1 MSELLRLNNLSKAF
15 SLHNRSLASKD
26 KIIRA
31 VSEVTLCVHR
41 GEVLGL
47 VGESGCGKSTL
58 GKLATRLLPA
68 DGGNILFDSI
78 DITHLSAK
86 HMRPLRRKIQMV
98 FQDPFSSLNPR
109 MRVHD
114 ILAEPFII
122 HKIKPADMYAQ
133 IEQNLLAVGLDATD
147 AQRYPHEFSGGQR
160 QRIGIARALS
170 LHPELIIADEPVSA
184 LDLSV
189 QAQIIALLHKLKRE
203 FSLTY
208 VFISHD
214 LSVVRRIC
222 TRVAVMYLGRI
233 VETAPTQDI
242 FGTPLHPY
250 TEMLLQA
257 LPVADPHRRKK
268 YIPGPDIPSALSHP
282 GGCPFHPRC
291 PYVIA
296 RCATSQ
302 PKLTAT
308 SSTREVACH
317 RHAELHLR
325 GL

>member
-1 MSELLRLNNLSKAF
+1 MNTLLRLNNVSKSF
-15 SLHNRSLASKD
+15 SLRSRAPGSKCQT
-26 KIIRA
+26 IRA
-31 VSEVTLCVHR
+31 VSQVSLCVYR

-58 GKLATRLLPA
+58 GKLATRLLTV
-68 DGGNILFDSI
+68 DSGSIFFDSV
-78 DITHLSAK
+78 DITHLSARL
-86 HMRPLRRKIQMV
+86 MRPLRRKIQMV

-122 HKIKPADMYAQ
+122 HRINPADIRAK
-133 IEQNLLAVGLDATD
+133 IGQNLRAVGLDAAD

-189 QAQIIALLHKLKRE
+189 QAQIIALLHDLKRE

-222 TRVAVMYLGRI
+222 TRVAVMYLGQI
-233 VETAPTQDI
+233 VETSPTQDI
-242 FGTPLHPY
+242 FEKPLHPY

-257 LPVADPHRRKK
+257 LPVADPHKRKE
-268 YIPGPDIPSALSHP
+268 YVPGPDIPSALSHP

-291 PYVIA
+291 SYAIA
-296 RCATSQ
+296 RCATEQ
-302 PKLTAT
+302 PELSAT
-308 SSTREVACH
+308 GTMREVACH
-317 RHAELHLR
+317 RYRELHLC